1 MNGARRDITHMT
13 AADRNAI
20 LTAFHPGAQVF
31 VPGATGEPIALR
43 EILRADPERAAGVDF
58 VGCLLPG
65 MNDFDYAALHPTARL
80 TTFLFPPAFRASFEA
95 GRVRVLPLAYSQ
107 TAEYLAETAPI
118 DTAILQVAP
127 PDADGMCSLGLAA
140 DFPPL
145 VWRRAGRRI
154 GLINPDLPQPARAAK
169 IPFSA
174 LDVTVEIAAPVI
186 EAADAPISAEV
197 AAIVARVAALIP
209 DGASLQTGIGGAP
222 AAIYEQLTA
231 HKNLT
236 IRSGMVTPGFQ
247 TLAESGALAAGG
259 HIAGVAL
266 GTAGFYRFLAE
277 NDVVAFADAR
287 VTHGPASLALI
298 QRFVSV
304 NSALEI
310 DLFGQVNLEW
320 RGGRMVSGV
329 GGAPDFI
336 RAASRSPGGRS
347 IIALPASA
355 GGGKLSRIVPRLTS
369 TTSSISRNDIDTV
382 VTEFGAA
389 SLQGL
394 SLDERAHALM
404 AIADPRHQAGLAE
417 GWATIRAGL

>member
-1 MNGARRDITHMT
+1 LTVADVLAAFEPGARI
-13 AADRNAI
+13 
-20 LTAFHPGAQVF
+20 F
-31 VPGATGEPIALR
+31 VPGATGEPLALR
-43 EILRADPERAAGVDF
+43 DLLSANPDRAAGVQF
-58 VGCLLPG
+58 IGCLLPG
-65 MNDFDYAALHPTARL
+65 MNDFDYAGLHPDARL

-95 GRVRVLPLAYSQ
+95 GKVRVLPLAYSQ
-107 TAEYLAETAPI
+107 IAEYLAETAPI
-118 DTAILQVAP
+118 DTAILQLAP

-154 GLINPDLPQPARAAK
+154 GLINADLPQPARTAK

-174 LDVTVEIAAPVI
+174 LDVTLEIAAPVI
-186 EAADAPISAEV
+186 EAADAVISAEV

-222 AAIYEQLTA
+222 AAIYERLTA

-247 TLAESGALAAGG
+247 ALAESGALAGGG
-259 HIAGVAL
+259 HITGVAL
-266 GTAGFYRFLAE
+266 GAAGFYRFLAE

-287 VTHGPASLALI
+287 VTHGPASLAAI
-298 QRFVSV
+298 ERFISV

-389 SLQGL
+389 SLRDL
-394 SLDERAHALM
+394 SLDERAEALM
-404 AIADPRHQAGLAE
+404 AIADPAHQAGLMAA
-417 GWATIRAGL
+417 WAKIRAGL

>member
-1 MNGARRDITHMT
+1 MSADPESILAAFRPDAR
-13 AADRNAI
+13 
-20 LTAFHPGAQVF
+20 VF
-31 VPGATGEPIALR
+31 IPGATGEPLALR
-43 EILRADPERAAGVDF
+43 DLLGAHPDHAAGVDF
-58 VGCLLPG
+58 IGCLLPG
-65 MNDFDYAALHPTARL
+65 INDFDYAGLHPTARL

-118 DTAILQVAP
+118 DAAILQVAP
-127 PDADGMCSLGLAA
+127 PDADGLCSLGVCA

-154 GLINPDLPQPARAAK
+154 AMINPSLPRPARAAR

-174 LDVTVEIAAPVI
+174 LDLVVEINAPVI
-186 EAADAPISAEV
+186 EAADAAVSAEV
-197 AAIVARVAALIP
+197 AAIAARVADLVP

-222 AAIYEQLTA
+222 AAIYEQLTG
-231 HKNLT
+231 HRDVV
-236 IRSGMVTPGFQ
+236 IRSGMITPGFQ
-247 TLAESGALAAGG
+247 ALAESGALAASG
-259 HIAGVAL
+259 HITGVAY

-287 VTHGPASLALI
+287 ITHGPASLATI
-298 QRFVSV
+298 DRFVSA

-320 RGGRMVSGV
+320 RGDRMVSGV

-336 RAASRSPGGRS
+336 RAASRSPGGLS

-355 GGGKLSRIVPRLTS
+355 GGGRISRIVPRLTS
-369 TTSSISRNDIDTV
+369 PTTSISRNDIDTV

-389 SLQGL
+389 RLKDL
-394 SLDERAHALM
+394 SLDERAEALM

-417 GWATIRAGL
+417 AWRKLRAGI